1 MARERSIVQ
10 VLAQRVRELRE
21 RQGLSQADVARLSG
35 LTRTQVLMLE
45 RGEQAARI
53 VTIDA
58 VAKALGVT
66 ASELLRP
73 PGGVANPGPDRA
85 DRVAARLRA
94 LGPEALETAETM
106 AGAMERLVSKRGGR
120 RG

>member
-1 MARERSIVQ
+1 MARERTIVQ
-10 VLAQRVRELRE
+10 VLARRARELRE

-53 VTIDA
+53 VTVDA
-58 VAKALGVT
+58 VARALGVT

-73 PGGVANPGPDRA
+73 TTAANPGPDRA
-85 DRVAARLRA
+85 DRVAGRLRA
-94 LGPEALETAETM
+94 LGTEALETAEKM
-106 AGAMERLVSKRGGR
+106 AEAMEHLAASRGR
-120 RG
+120 RRG